1 VKVRKLSLLVLT
13 VAVALGMSPFAQGAG
28 FLIYEHGAAAM
39 AMGGAFVGLANDP
52 SAVFHNPAGIAFL
65 DGTQVSAGVTLI
77 TSDASVNLPNWP
89 DPAFQTVDQEK
100 QWFYPPTLYITHKL
114 TDKIVAGFGFFA
126 PYGLGVKWPEDYPL
140 RYIAVEDDMKT
151 LFFNPAVAY
160 KVSDNFSVGAGVF
173 YVHSTL
179 SFTLNELLVFSMVPF
194 ISYDVPATLDASGNG
209 FGFNA
214 GALYRGEGY
223 SVGVNFRSGF
233 KIKYEGDL
241 DLDLSQIAIS
251 PIASLAG
258 EASTEFNF
266 PHILGIGGAFN
277 LTDAL
282 LLTADVH
289 YVLWS
294 SYDEFVV
301 EVTVPGIEA
310 IYPPG
315 IADKEVEEN
324 WESSFV
330 FRGGLQYQ
338 LSESFAL
345 RAGFLYDQ
353 TPQPVETMD
362 PILPDADRWA
372 ITGGFGYK
380 SGGFVID
387 AAFQYE
393 VFSERTSPNRDIPIY
408 QMGPLNLG
416 EGTYS
421 NTAYL
426 IGISIGYNF

>member
-1 VKVRKLSLLVLT
+1 MLALT
-13 VAVALGMSPFAQGAG
+13 VVVAFSVSPFAQGAG
-28 FLIYEHGAAAM
+28 FLVYEHGAAAM

-65 DGTQVSAGVTLI
+65 DGTQISAGITLI
-77 TSDASVNLPNWP
+77 TADASVRLPNWP
-89 DPAFQTVDQEK
+89 DPAFQTVDQEA
-100 QWFYPPTLYITHKL
+100 QWFSPPTLYIAHKL
-114 TDKIVAGFGFFA
+114 NEKIAVGFGFFV

-140 RYIAVEDDMKT
+140 RYLATEDDMKT
-151 LFFNPAVAY
+151 LFFNPVVAY

-179 SFTLNELLVFSMVPF
+179 SFSLNEILVFSMVPF

-214 GALYRGEGY
+214 GALYKGEGY

-233 KIKYEGDL
+233 KIKYEDGEL
-241 DLDLSQIAIS
+241 KLNLSQIPLS
-251 PIASLAG
+251 PIASLDG
-258 EASTEFNF
+258 TASTEFNF

-277 LTDAL
+277 LTEDL

-294 SYDEFVV
+294 SFDEFKV
-301 EVTVPGIEA
+301 EVTVPGIEQ

-315 IADKEVEEN
+315 IEDKEVEEN
-324 WESSFV
+324 WENSFV

-338 LSESFAL
+338 FSESFAL

-380 SGGFVID
+380 SGGFVLD

-393 VFSERTSPNRDIPIY
+393 VFSERTSPNRDILIY
-408 QMGPLNLG
+408 QVGPLNLG